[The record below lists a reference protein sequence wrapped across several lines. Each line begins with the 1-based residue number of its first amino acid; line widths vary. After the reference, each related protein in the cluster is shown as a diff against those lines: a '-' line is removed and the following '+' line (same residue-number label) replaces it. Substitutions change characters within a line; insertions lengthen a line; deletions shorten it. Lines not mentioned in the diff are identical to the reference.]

1 MSDLPSSPRSRLLR
15 MSPWKLGLTI
25 SGALLVVFLAWET
38 VFDRWPELG
47 RLAEG
52 GALSRQPE
60 GSLRDFRIAIV
71 HILMT
76 GYLLAALLAVVQGG
90 RRTVGELQDALAC
103 TDEECAALAD
113 SIRLTPRGLLGA
125 GLVGLLISFAVP
137 YFVPPV
143 PEGLWNPRNWSP
155 EVAWHRVLGPGTG
168 VLAGWLFYA
177 VVSVSRRMSRLA
189 ASLSTVDLL
198 ELRPLRP
205 FTRQGLTNALIVL
218 GFVSVAGL
226 MAVTEVGFGSLGLF
240 LGVAVVLVSGAALLL
255 PLGGIRARIRQAK
268 SEELAWVD
276 ARILERR
283 ATLKTGEADPR
294 PGTLADLAAYRRLVG
309 DVSEWPL
316 STSSRVRFALY
327 LLIPLLSWA
336 AAALVERFVN
346 ALIS

>member
-1 MSDLPSSPRSRLLR
+1 MSDAPASPRSRLLR

-76 GYLLAALLAVVQGG
+76 GYLLAALLAVIQGG

-103 TDEECAALAD
+103 TDGECAALAD

-205 FTRQGLTNALIVL
+205 FTSQGLTNALIVI

-226 MAVTEVGFGSLGLF
+226 IDVTEVGFGFLGLF

-294 PGTLADLAAYRRLVG
+294 PGTLADLAAYRRLGG
-309 DVSEWPL
+309 DVSEWPR

>member
-1 MSDLPSSPRSRLLR
+1 MSDIPASPRSRLLR
-15 MSPWKLGLTI
+15 MSPLKLGLTI
-25 SGALLVVFLAWET
+25 SGVFLVAFLAWET
-38 VFDRWPELG
+38 AFDRWPELG

-60 GSLRDFRIAIV
+60 GILRDFRIAIV
-71 HILMT
+71 QILMT

-90 RRTVGELQDALAC
+90 RRTVGELQDALDC
-103 TDEECAALAD
+103 TDEECAAIAD
-113 SIRLTPRGLLGA
+113 SVRLTARGLLSA
-125 GLVGLLISFAVP
+125 GLVGLLFALAVP

-143 PEGLWNPRNWSP
+143 PEDLWNPRTWSP
-155 EVAWHRVLGPGTG
+155 EVVWHRVLGPITA
-168 VLAGWLFYA
+168 VMVGWLFYA

-189 ASLSTVDLL
+189 AGLSTVDLL

-205 FTRQGLTNALIVL
+205 FTRQGLTNALIVI

-226 MAVTEVGFGSLGLF
+226 IAVTEVGFGVLGLV
-240 LGVAVVLVSGAALLL
+240 LGAAVVLVSGAALLL

-283 ATLKTGEADPR
+283 ATLKTGDADAR
-294 PGTLADLAAYRRLVG
+294 PGTLADLAAYRRLVE
-309 DVSEWPL
+309 DVPEWSL